1 MTDSRTELEQL
12 VLSCMFDGTGYQYA
26 SGLIEPSMLTITE
39 HHDVFRALQRLHER
53 GQTRNGDVDPVCVLD
68 ELRDAN
74 AGLVSLET
82 LIAIG
87 SQKFVAS
94 SAEYHVSRLI
104 DVVNAD
110 RLRAVGNYL
119 TTLQRCDIQTLDSVI
134 EQVETIRSNRPVAA
148 FSTMDQ
154 VIAKRAERLKG
165 GIVKFRTGVGPLDRT
180 LGGLRPGSV
189 TIIAG
194 RPGAGK
200 SVMLAQIGLNFAKQN
215 RPVSLVS
222 LEMEDVEFADRLL
235 QTVEENQLAGLPI
248 HVADAVFDW
257 PSIAAACRLS
267 VKRWKSQLLVMDYL
281 QLIEGAKNKYGSRE
295 QEVSSVSRGLK
306 RLAKELDVPVI
317 CGAQLN
323 RNAAKSAKPTLAD
336 LRESGSIE
344 QDADNVIFVYRDDG
358 EDAVTN
364 IDIAKQRGGK
374 KDCHKMKLNG
384 PKFCFEEIDEYAKF
398 DRD

>member
-26 SGLIEPSMLTITE
+26 SGLIEPSMMTITE
-39 HHDVFRALQRLHER
+39 HRDVFRALQRLHER
-53 GQTRNGDVDPVCVLD
+53 GQTRNGDIDPVCVLD

-74 AGLVSLET
+74 AGLVPLET
-82 LIAIG
+82 LVAIG

-165 GIVKFRTGVGPLDRT
+165 GVVKFRTGVAPLDRT
-180 LGGLRPGSV
+180 LGGLRPGQV

-194 RPGAGK
+194 RPSAGK
-200 SVMLAQIGLNFAKQN
+200 SVLLAQIGVNFAKQN

-222 LEMEDVEFADRLL
+222 LEMEDVEFADRLIE
-235 QTVEENQLAGLPI
+235 TIEESQLAGLPI
-248 HVADAVFDW
+248 YVADSVFDW

-267 VKRWKSQLLVMDYL
+267 VKRWKSQLLVLDYL
-281 QLIEGAKNKYGSRE
+281 QLIEGGKSKYGSRE
-295 QEVSSVSRGLK
+295 QEVAAVSRGLK

-323 RNAAKSAKPTLAD
+323 RNPARSGKPTLAD

-344 QDADNVIFVYRDDG
+344 QDADNVIFLYRDDG

-374 KDCHKMKLNG
+374 KDCHKMRLNG
-384 PKFCFEEIDEYAKF
+384 PKFCFEEIDEYERF
-398 DRD
+398 DNV

>member
-12 VLSCMFDGTGYQYA
+12 VLSCMFDSVGYQYA
-26 SGLIEPSMLTITE
+26 SGIIEPAMLTITE
-39 HHDVFRALQRLHER
+39 HRDVFRALQRLHEN
-53 GQTRNGDVDPVCVLD
+53 GQTRNGKIDPVCVLD
-68 ELRDAN
+68 ELRDSHSALMPMDT
-74 AGLVSLET
+74 LV
-82 LIAIG
+82 AIG
-87 SQKFVAS
+87 TQGWVAS
-94 SAEYHVSRLI
+94 SAEYHVARLI
-104 DVVNAD
+104 DVVNAE
-110 RLRAVGNYL
+110 RLRMIGGYL
-119 TTLQRCDIQTLDSVI
+119 TTLQKCDINTLDSII

-154 VIAKRAERLKG
+154 VIAKRADRLKG
-165 GIVKFRTGVGPLDRT
+165 GIVKFRTGVAPLDRT

-200 SVMLAQIGLNFAKQN
+200 SVLLAQIGLNFAKQN

-235 QTVEENQLAGLPI
+235 QTVEESQLAGMPI
-248 HVADAVFDW
+248 YVADAVFDW
-257 PSIAAACRLS
+257 SSISAACRLS
-267 VKRWKSQLLVMDYL
+267 VKRWKSQLLVVDYL

-374 KDCHKMKLNG
+374 RDCHKMRLNG
-384 PKFCFEEIDEYAKF
+384 PKFCFEEIDEYADF
-398 DRD
+398 DRA

>member
-1 MTDSRTELEQL
+1 MADSRTELEQL
-12 VLSCMFDGTGYQYA
+12 VLSCMFDETGYQYA
-26 SGLIEPSMLTITE
+26 AGLIEASMLTITE
-39 HHDVFRALQRLHER
+39 HRDVFNALQRLHER
-53 GQTRNGDVDPVCVLD
+53 GETRNGKVDPVCVLD
-68 ELRDAN
+68 ELRDAK
-74 AGLVSLET
+74 AGLTPLDT
-82 LIAIG
+82 LVAIG
-87 SQKFVAS
+87 SQSFVAS
-94 SAEYHVSRLI
+94 SAEYHVARLI

-110 RLRAVGNYL
+110 RLRSIGNYL
-119 TTLQRCDIQTLDSVI
+119 TTLEKCDVQTLDSII

-148 FSTMDQ
+148 FSTMDEI
-154 VIAKRAERLKG
+154 IAKRADRMKG
-165 GIVKFRTGVGPLDRT
+165 GIVKFKTGIGPLDRT

-215 RPVSLVS
+215 RTVSLVS

-235 QTVEENQLAGLPI
+235 QTVEEQQLAGLPL

-281 QLIEGAKNKYGSRE
+281 QLIDGAKNKFGSRE

-306 RLAKELDVPVI
+306 RLAKELGVPIV

-323 RNAAKSAKPTLAD
+323 RNAVKNAKPTLAD

-344 QDADNVIFVYRDDG
+344 QDADNVVFVYP
-358 EDAVTN
+358 EDEHTN
-364 IDIAKQRGGK
+364 VEIAKQRGGK
-374 KDCHKMKLNG
+374 TEIHRMKLNG